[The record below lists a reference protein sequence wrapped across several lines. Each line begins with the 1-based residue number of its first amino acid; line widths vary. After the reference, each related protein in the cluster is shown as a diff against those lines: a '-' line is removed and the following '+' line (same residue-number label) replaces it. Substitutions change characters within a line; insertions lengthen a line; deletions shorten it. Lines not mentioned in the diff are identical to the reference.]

1 MTKGK
6 KQHTIS
12 LGSNYEIN
20 KNLVERYEKELTEE
34 ELIQKKTIVAEFVK
48 SKNQS
53 YYTLLCNDRKDFT
66 VFLIEQTDDKRAAAA
81 DVLIDECL
89 KNRGVIKGIDLT
101 QAEDAIEIWLS
112 IDGESYCYYFFPYD
126 EAVIIV

>member
-1 MTKGK
+1 MSET
-6 KQHTIS
+6 TFS
-12 LGSNYEIN
+12 LGDTYEIN
-20 KNLVERYEKELTEE
+20 KILVEKYEKELIEE
-34 ELIQKKTIVAEFVK
+34 EIIQKKAIVAEFIK
-48 SKNQS
+48 NKNQS

-81 DVLIDECL
+81 EVLIDECL
-89 KNRGVIKGIDLT
+89 ENRGGIKGIDLT
-101 QAEDAIEIWLS
+101 QTEDAIEIWLS